1 MTCPSQLLLNMHF
14 IGGRVTYSGPTHGL
28 LDYATEIYH
37 KTNLGTPPVANAP
50 EVIILSNI

>member
-1 MTCPSQLLLNMHF
+1 MHF